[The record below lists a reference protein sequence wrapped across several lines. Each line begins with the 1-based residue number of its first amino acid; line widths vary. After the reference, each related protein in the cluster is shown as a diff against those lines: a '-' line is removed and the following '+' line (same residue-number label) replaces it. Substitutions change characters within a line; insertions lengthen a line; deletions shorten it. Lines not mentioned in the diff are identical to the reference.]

1 MARVADLPTRL
12 RRGLRSGLVRLASAP
27 LLGLFR
33 LLPWGPAQAL
43 GRGLGR
49 GVWHLAGRDRR
60 RALEHLAIAFPE
72 LSPER
77 RGALGKDS
85 FRHLGVTLAEVLW
98 LMGRDCR
105 AVDAHLELRGW
116 EVVEAVRAEGRPMV
130 ILTGHCGNWELLAAA
145 LNCRGLEMAVVAR
158 ALDDEP
164 LQGRLLALRARF
176 GTRTIERSAPGA
188 ARQLLATLRGGGAL
202 GMLIDQ
208 DIEAGGVWVPFFG
221 RLAHTPAGAAR
232 IALRQDARVVPVFV
246 ERRPD
251 GSHLGTILPPL
262 ELPDD
267 ELDAT
272 AVMTRTIEEQIRR
285 RPEQWVWMHRRW
297 RRRPPGET
305 DAVDS
310 SIL

>member
-1 MARVADLPTRL
+1 MARRQSLPTRL
-12 RRGLRSGLVRLASAP
+12 RRGLRTVFVRLLSAP

-33 LLPWGPAQAL
+33 LLPWGTAQAL
-43 GRGLGR
+43 GQGLGR

-60 RALEHLAIAFPE
+60 RALEHLGIAFPD
-72 LSPER
+72 LPPER
-77 RGALGKDS
+77 RDELGRAS

-98 LMGRDCR
+98 LLGRDCR
-105 AVDAHLELRGW
+105 AVDAHLTLRGW
-116 EVVEAVRAEGRPMV
+116 EVVEGVRAEGKPMIV
-130 ILTGHCGNWELLAAA
+130 LTGHCGNWEMLAAA

-158 ALDDEP
+158 ALDEEP
-164 LQGRLLALRARF
+164 LQGRLLALRSRF

-188 ARQLLATLRGGGAL
+188 ARQLLATLRSGGAL

-208 DIEAGGVWVPFFG
+208 DIEASGVWVPFFG

-232 IALRQDARVVPVFV
+232 IALRQGARVVPVFV
-246 ERRPD
+246 ERRDD

-267 ELDAT
+267 ERQAT
-272 AVMTRTIEEQIRR
+272 AVMTRAIEEQIRR

-297 RRRPPGET
+297 RRRPPDE
-305 DAVDS
+305 VDFS
-310 SIL
+310 TP

>member
-1 MARVADLPTRL
+1 MPRPANLPTRL
-12 RRGLRSGLVRLASAP
+12 RRGLRTIFLKVASAP

-33 LLPWGPAQAL
+33 LLPWGAAQAL

-60 RALEHLAIAFPE
+60 RAIEHLEIAFPE
-72 LSPER
+72 LPPDER
-77 RGALGKDS
+77 VRLGQAS
-85 FRHLGVTLAEVLW
+85 IRHLGVTLAEVLW

-105 AVDAHLELRGW
+105 AVDDHLELHGW
-116 EVVEAVRAEGRPMV
+116 DVIDSVRAEGRPMV

-158 ALDDEP
+158 ALDEEP
-164 LQGRLLALRARF
+164 LQGRLLALRSRF

-188 ARQLLATLRGGGAL
+188 ARQLLATLRSGGAL

-208 DIEAGGVWVPFFG
+208 DIAADGVWVPFFG

-251 GSHLGTILPPL
+251 GSHRAEILPPL

-267 ELDAT
+267 ELRAT
-272 AVMTRTIEEQIRR
+272 AAMTRAIEERIRR

-297 RRRPPGET
+297 RRRPPNAPE
-305 DAVDS
+305 
-310 SIL
+310 